1 LEAWCC
7 LLLMYMRASLGRM
20 GTGTVAVAC
29 KPGACVSLDCSS
41 GCCCCCCC
49 CCCCFSDAICL
60 SSWSCSCC
68 CFARRSASISCPA
81 LALKSSM
88 SWWERGGR
96 SGNCVCVCV
105 CVFVCVC
112 LFVCENNYNTRK
124 YVPITNDVASDRE
137 MPVLTSRCRLVAA
150 T

>member
-1 LEAWCC
+1 MRSVFPPGLALAAA
-7 LLLMYMRASLGRM
+7 LL
-20 GTGTVAVAC
+20 
-29 KPGACVSLDCSS
+29 GALPPS
-41 GCCCCCCC
+41 
-49 CCCCFSDAICL
+49 
-60 SSWSCSCC
+60 
-68 CFARRSASISCPA
+68 PA
-81 LALKSSM
+81 LPSPSSPPCHGG
-88 SWWERGGR
+88 RGGGGR
-96 SGNCVCVCV
+96 GTVCV